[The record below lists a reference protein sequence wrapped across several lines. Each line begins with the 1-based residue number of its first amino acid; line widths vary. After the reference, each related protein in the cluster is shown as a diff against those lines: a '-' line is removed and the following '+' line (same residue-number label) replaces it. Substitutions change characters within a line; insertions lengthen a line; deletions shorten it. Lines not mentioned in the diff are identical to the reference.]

1 MKIRHNDILVFWLTW
16 LSIILVFSCENS
28 TQKTEKPEIRIYVA
42 WPGYQ
47 ALPYYNWSE
56 LALKPNGP
64 EPKLIEEILTLKGY
78 SYYFVADY
86 PYRDAGDPRIESLT
100 DNRADV
106 SMRAISI
113 TPNRKKLVDFSN
125 AYFVDG
131 LAAMV
136 LNDSKITTVQD
147 LEGKRIFVYS
157 YSSGYQWVK
166 GHLPNASIITEID
179 VDVIPWTLQYQGLV
193 DVFITDRI
201 NVLAIVNLNPEFR
214 MLEEKLTQDSLGIAV
229 RKGNPELLEDIN
241 EGIETLKANGR
252 LEEILSEYYKN

>member
-1 MKIRHNDILVFWLTW
+1 
-16 LSIILVFSCENS
+16 
-28 TQKTEKPEIRIYVA
+28 
-42 WPGYQ
+42 
-47 ALPYYNWSE
+47 
-56 LALKPNGP
+56 
-64 EPKLIEEILTLKGY
+64 
-78 SYYFVADY
+78 
-86 PYRDAGDPRIESLT
+86 
-100 DNRADV
+100 
-106 SMRAISI
+106 
-113 TPNRKKLVDFSN
+113 
-125 AYFVDG
+125 
-131 LAAMV
+131 MV